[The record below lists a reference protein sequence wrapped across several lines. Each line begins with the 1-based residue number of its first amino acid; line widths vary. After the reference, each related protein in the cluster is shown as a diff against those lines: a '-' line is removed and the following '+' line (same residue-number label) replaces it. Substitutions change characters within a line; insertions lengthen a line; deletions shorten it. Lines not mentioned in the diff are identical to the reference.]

1 MKEMEDIGVEQ
12 KKPLLLQ
19 IENNAEVSELK

>member
-12 KKPLLLQ
+12 KKQLLLQ
-19 IENNAEVSELK
+19 IENNDEVSELK

>member
-1 MKEMEDIGVEQ
+1 VKEMEDIGVEQ

-19 IENNAEVSELK
+19 TENNDEVSELK

>member
-1 MKEMEDIGVEQ
+1 VKEMEDIGVEQ

-19 IENNAEVSELK
+19 TENNDEGSELK

>member
-19 IENNAEVSELK
+19 KENNDEVSELK

>member
-19 IENNAEVSELK
+19 TENNDEVSELK